1 MQNQLTTEFDAHDAL
16 WAEAVTIAEEYVG
29 KANAQIALQCM
40 DLVIPAAEAPRIL
53 TSWLSRGPSYAD
65 RTRRAELRKLA
76 ETRLTALTKT
86 AKAAIGDRLLDVE
99 TELIAGGLQSDQ
111 AKAFLD
117 LMPTAEELMPALQV
131 EIWGGTLAAARRC
144 GHPVDHAAVGDR
156 PPPPHP
162 PGDRSRPRRI
172 QPQNRGNRWR
182 GPQNS
187 GRLPQRGTVGESAT
201 RSGEFPDRGNLML
214 DLDTLSQAQMEQPTS
229 RRLSTPQ
236 EPTPRSSPTRELQAS
251 PRY

>member
-117 LMPTAEELMPALQV
+117 LMPTAEELMPALQIEDLGV
-131 EIWGGTLAAARRC
+131 ARWQPPDDAATQLTTPLSATDRRRRIRRAIEADQGASNRKIAEIAG
-144 GHPVDHAAVGDR
+144 VDHKTVAAY
-156 PPPPHP
+156 
-162 PGDRSRPRRI
+162 
-172 QPQNRGNRWR
+172 
-182 GPQNS
+182 
-187 GRLPQRGTVGESAT
+187 
-201 RSGEFPDRGNLML
+201 RSGERSGNPPLAL
-214 DLDTLSQAQMEQPTS
+214 GN
-229 RRLSTPQ
+229 
-236 EPTPRSSPTRELQAS
+236 SPTEEI
-251 PRY
+251 